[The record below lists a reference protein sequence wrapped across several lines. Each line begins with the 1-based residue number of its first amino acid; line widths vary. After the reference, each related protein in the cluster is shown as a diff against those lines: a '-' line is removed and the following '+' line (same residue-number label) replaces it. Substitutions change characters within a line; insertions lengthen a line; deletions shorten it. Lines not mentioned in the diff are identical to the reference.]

1 MPQRPV
7 RSLVAKQTV
16 LTAAAETTV
25 AEAARLMKQRQLG
38 AVMIVRDDGG
48 LLGIFTE
55 RDALFRV
62 LAEGRDPKATSLAE
76 VMTARPQTIAPDKP
90 FGHALLMMY
99 EGGFRHVPVVELG
112 KPIGMVSARDALG
125 PELQE
130 FESEVQRRTR
140 IGEILG

>member
-7 RSLVAKQTV
+7 RSLVAKQTI

-38 AVMIVRDDGG
+38 AVMIVRDDGR

-55 RDALFRV
+55 RDAVFRV

-76 VMTARPQTIAPDKP
+76 VMTARPQTIAADKP
-90 FGHALLMMY
+90 FSHALLMMY

-112 KPIGMVSARDALG
+112 KPIGMVSARDALS